1 MLSEKTARER
11 AGVCSGSA
19 CTLDTCAVGVDSEG
33 ERAGVC
39 SGSVCTLNTCAVGE
53 DSERE
58 TAGVCSETLCTPVTK
73 MQMWFSGFSLYSLPI
88 ATHYYMLIL
97 SLIIDIYGPIID
109 Y

>member
-1 MLSEKTARER
+1 M
-11 AGVCSGSA
+11 
-19 CTLDTCAVGVDSEG
+19 CAVREDSEG

-39 SGSVCTLNTCAVGE
+39 SGSACTVDTCAVGE

-58 TAGVCSETLCTPVTK
+58 TAGVCSETLCTPVT
-73 MQMWFSGFSLYSLPI
+73 QMWFSGFFPVFITS

-109 Y
+109 YCAHMAT